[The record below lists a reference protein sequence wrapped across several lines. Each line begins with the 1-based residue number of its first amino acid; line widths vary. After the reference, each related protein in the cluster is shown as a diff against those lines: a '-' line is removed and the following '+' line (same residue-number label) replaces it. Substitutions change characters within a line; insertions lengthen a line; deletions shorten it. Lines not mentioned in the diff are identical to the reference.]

1 MTKAIIICIC
11 MVLGLTAGYFA
22 APIASTWYIQSREPD
37 MFGASIFSLVDN
49 FIFCSCG
56 NQPPNEALESVTKD
70 LSILKRW
77 REKNPKSQL
86 LAQEIGLTEVELS
99 RLEQNLGH
107 DQRAD
112 EDMKHAQDEL
122 AALGW
127 KDVSAAHLIA
137 LTVQLNSEYKQADQK
152 NQTVATTD

>member
-1 MTKAIIICIC
+1 MTKAIIICVC
-11 MVLGLTAGYFA
+11 AVLGLTAGYFA
-22 APIASTWYIQSREPD
+22 APFASFWFIQSREPD
-37 MFGASIFSLVDN
+37 MFGAFAFSLVDN
-49 FIFCSCG
+49 FVFCSCG
-56 NQPPNEALESVTKD
+56 NQPPSEALETVTKD
-70 LSILKRW
+70 LSILRGW
-77 REKNPKSQL
+77 REQNPKSRL

-137 LTVQLNSEYKQADQK
+137 LTAQLNSEYKQADQK
-152 NQTVATTD
+152 NKTVATTH